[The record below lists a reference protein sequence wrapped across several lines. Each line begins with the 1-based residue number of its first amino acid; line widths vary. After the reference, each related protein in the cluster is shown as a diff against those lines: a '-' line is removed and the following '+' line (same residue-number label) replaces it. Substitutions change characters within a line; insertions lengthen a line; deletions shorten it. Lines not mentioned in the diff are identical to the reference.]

1 MSQLSPLRRRMIED
15 MTIRNLSPA
24 TQRSYLHAIKKF
36 SEYFGRSP
44 DRLGFE
50 EVRAYQVHLA
60 SRGVAWSSMN
70 QIVCALRFF
79 YGVTLGQDDLP
90 ARITYAR
97 RPQILPVVLSPE
109 EVGRFLAAIPNLK
122 HRTALTTTYAAGLR
136 VSEVVA
142 LRVEDIDSSRMVV
155 RIGQG
160 KGHRE
165 RQAKLSELLLGIL
178 RAYWKCQRPRPW
190 LFPGRWPDRHLHP
203 STLSAACRSACAAA
217 GLDKTV
223 RVHSLRHSFATH
235 HLEQG
240 TDIRIVQ
247 ALLGHRDLSTT
258 ARYTRVSATTIQA
271 TESLLDR
278 LPLEAIAPG

>member
-1 MSQLSPLRRRMIED
+1 MSPMSPLRRRMIED
-15 MTIRNLSPA
+15 MRVRNLSA
-24 TQRSYLHAIKKF
+24 TTQRSYIHAVKKF
-36 SEYFGRSP
+36 SEHFGCSP
-44 DRLGFE
+44 DRLGYE

-60 SRGVAWSSMN
+60 DCGVAWASMN

-79 YGVTLGQDDLP
+79 YGITLGRKDLP
-90 ARITYAR
+90 ERIVYAR

-109 EVGRFLAAIPNLK
+109 EVARFLEAVPNLK
-122 HRTALTTTYAAGLR
+122 HRTALTTAYAAGLR

-142 LRVEDIDSSRMVV
+142 IRVEDIDSKRMVI
-155 RIGQG
+155 RIAHG
-160 KGHRE
+160 KGDRE
-165 RQAKLSELLLGIL
+165 RLAKLSDRLLVIL
-178 RAYWKCQRPRPW
+178 RAYWKQLRPRPW

-203 STLSAACRSACAAA
+203 ATLYAACRSACAAA
-217 GLDKTV
+217 GLTKQV

-271 TESLLDR
+271 AESPLDR
-278 LPLEAIAPG
+278 LDLEAVPSG